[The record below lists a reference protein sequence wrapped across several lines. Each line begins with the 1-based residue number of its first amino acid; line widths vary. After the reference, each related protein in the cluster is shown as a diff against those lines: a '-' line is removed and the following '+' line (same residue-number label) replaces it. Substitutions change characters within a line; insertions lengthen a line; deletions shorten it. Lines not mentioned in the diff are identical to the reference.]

1 MSEPD
6 EQLPLDQE
14 GKLFAYPSPSDI
26 VLQPR
31 LEQQGKGPQFQII
44 EGRIL
49 VIPSESQDEARWVLD
64 SNNQELGM
72 FGKGQQ
78 VIVTLGGIRLDVEFI

>member
-14 GKLFAYPSPSDI
+14 GELVAYPSPSDI
-26 VLQPR
+26 VLQPGF
-31 LEQQGKGPQFQII
+31 EQQGKGPQFQIV

-49 VIPSESQDEARWVLD
+49 VIPS
-64 SNNQELGM
+64 
-72 FGKGQQ
+72 
-78 VIVTLGGIRLDVEFI
+78 